1 MTVAARYRALFTGRQ
16 YIHSLT
22 CQVEKRTNLRPC
34 VTEKPVSGQSG
45 GGKGSPPKSAR
56 RSASTHTSTHPGS
69 ARSIRKMSVLAF
81 AAPTVSPA
89 LSRGAGPRAKSRTAS
104 VRRAM
109 ATDNKAPVVIA
120 EKMAGAAMYE
130 LELRFK
136 PDARPR
142 PPLVGAGQPLRQLLR
157 EGAAQ
162 RSDETD
168 ALATALARIHCA
180 DLVSRGQPRERR
192 AARAML
198 LRDYHPD
205 KTGGSA
211 EWSATIN
218 DIQSSFVEE
227 R

>member
-109 ATDNKAPVVIA
+109 AADNKAPVVIA
-120 EKMAGAAMYE
+120 EKTRPAAKVAAAVNAAMTV
-130 LELRFK
+130 
-136 PDARPR
+136 A
-142 PPLVGAGQPLRQLLR
+142 LV
-157 EGAAQ
+157 
-162 RSDETD
+162 
-168 ALATALARIHCA
+168 ALPAFAEEAATATSSGEISPFAGVVDVTVLGVVGLLAVQGNKKA
-180 DLVSRGQPRERR
+180 E
-192 AARAML
+192 AAKA
-198 LRDYHPD
+198 
-205 KTGGSA
+205 GGKGA
-211 EWSATIN
+211 KGGKKKK
-218 DIQSSFVEE
+218 
-227 R
+227 